1 MTWPFFLCCSSPKF
15 GEKAQCVDP
24 EFPAQPAAVESPAR
38 KQRSATAPAEGPAS
52 ATPEAAT
59 QSPPHTSG
67 TASGADVGV
76 PTAATVAMGQLP
88 LPLRNADDVKLKER
102 DADTLS
108 VASTHSV
115 KSTQSLGTSSIASEL
130 IRDLIPARQREA
142 TRLQQAMKGFVK
154 TMVRGQ
160 DMSVLSPDGRNRTCC
175 CSLDRRLK
183 FFVIELKGARRKIG
197 LSEVAEVFQG
207 KEPEDIS
214 TPLDELC
221 CTLMLQTDECITF
234 RFTDVPSREH
244 FGTCLQVLVDGQQ

>member
-1 MTWPFFLCCSSPKF
+1 MDSGCPSQPTAQESLAQRQLC
-15 GEKAQCVDP
+15 
-24 EFPAQPAAVESPAR
+24 
-38 KQRSATAPAEGPAS
+38 ATPAEGPAS
-52 ATPEAAT
+52 ATPEAIT
-59 QSPPHTSG
+59 QSTSRTSG
-67 TASGADVGV
+67 TAGGADVGV
-76 PTAATVAMGQLP
+76 PAAATAAKGQLP
-88 LPLRNADDVKLKER
+88 AMLRDPNDVKLKEK
-102 DADTLS
+102 DIDTLS

-142 TRLQQAMKGFVK
+142 SRLQQAMKSFVK

-160 DMSVLSPDGRNRTCC
+160 DMSVLSPDGRTRTCC

-183 FFVIELKGARRKIG
+183 SFVIELKGARRKIG
-197 LSEVAEVFQG
+197 LSEVAEVFHG

-214 TPLDELC
+214 TPLDEMC
-221 CTLMLQTDECITF
+221 CTLMLQSDECITF

>member
-1 MTWPFFLCCSSPKF
+1 MTWPFFLCCSSPKL

-24 EFPAQPAAVESPAR
+24 ECPVQPAAVESPAR
-38 KQRSATAPAEGPAS
+38 RLRSAAAAEGPAS

-59 QSPPHTSG
+59 QPPPHASG
-67 TASGADVGV
+67 TAGGADVGV
-76 PTAATVAMGQLP
+76 PASATVAMLV
-88 LPLRNADDVKLKER
+88 RNADDAKLKEK

-142 TRLQQAMKGFVK
+142 SRLQQAMKAFVK

-160 DMSVLSPDGRNRTCC
+160 DMSVLSPDGRTRTCC

-183 FFVIELKGARRKIG
+183 SFVIELKGARRKIG

-221 CTLMLQTDECITF
+221 CTLMLQSDECITF